1 MQKTESPY
9 CGAVVFGLGVVMP
22 DPKQPGRFILPGGTT
37 CARQTAETVARK
49 IHNLQKQSHP
59 KLRR

>member
-22 DPKQPGRFILPGGTT
+22 DPKQPDKFILPGGTT
-37 CARQTAETVARK
+37 CDRQTAARK
-49 IHNLQKQSHP
+49 IHNLQKQSHH

>member
-22 DPKQPGRFILPGGTT
+22 DPKQPGRFILPGGTP
-37 CARQTAETVARK
+37 CDRQTAEAAARK
-49 IHNLQKQSHP
+49 IHNLQTLSQHR
-59 KLRR
+59 LRR